1 MKSKE
6 TKINIEVNIYG
17 TRFSVAVPFSQQ
29 DSVRETESEMK
40 TYLKRLR
47 DTHSRKSLPEC
58 MAMMAYH
65 YASEYCA
72 LKALHE
78 AEASEADDLLR
89 DTAQMLGEDSPE
101 PQDSKDWEFEDY

>member
-6 TKINIEVNIYG
+6 TKINIEVNLYG

-29 DSVRETESEMK
+29 DNVRATETEMK
-40 TYLKRLR
+40 AYLKRLR

-65 YASEYCA
+65 YASEYFA
-72 LKALHE
+72 LNALHE
-78 AEASEADDLLR
+78 AATSEAEDLLR
-89 DTAQMLGEDSPE
+89 DTAQLLGEE
-101 PQDSKDWEFEDY
+101 PQESEDWEFGDY